1 MKGRIQLMND
11 GSERVPYNI
20 AEYRAYASSG
30 SQNDSVISHWHDD
43 LEFIYVESGAL
54 LYSVNGREI
63 PINAGEGIFANSRS
77 IHGHHPATEEGSVYT
92 CVLIHP
98 DFLSTNDAIRRRYID
113 PVIHNPGMP
122 YVLLSYG
129 DERTQPVLTSM
140 ERIVHA
146 NRQQDETIGL
156 ILMYS
161 GFLMLDC
168 LYRYMVS
175 AAQQAAYADPRMEA
189 LHDMIGFVQSHYAG
203 DVSLND
209 IATAGRVSKSSCC
222 AIFREYLHQ
231 TPVGYLTG
239 YRLERGAE
247 LLRNT
252 NLTITEVAM
261 RTGFASQSYFTETFR
276 KHNGITPSDYRKE
289 RAR

>member
-1 MKGRIQLMND
+1 MKGRIQLMKD
-11 GSERVPYNI
+11 GSEKVPYNI
-20 AEYRAYASSG
+20 PEYRAYATSG
-30 SQNDSVISHWHDD
+30 AQTDSVISHWHDD
-43 LEFIYVESGAL
+43 LEFVYVESGAL
-54 LYSVNGREI
+54 VYSVNGKEI
-63 PINAGEGIFANSRS
+63 PLNAGEGIFANSRS
-77 IHGHHPATEEGSVYT
+77 IHGHRPATKEGSVYT

-98 DFLSTNDAIRRRYID
+98 ELLGENDEIRRRYLE
-113 PVIHNPGMP
+113 PLLRNSAMP
-122 YVLLSYG
+122 YVRLSHG
-129 DERTQPVLTSM
+129 DEETQPILAAL
-140 ERIVHA
+140 ERILQATV
-146 NRQQDETIGL
+146 QKDEMLGL
-156 ILMYS
+156 ILMHC
-161 GFLMLDC
+161 GFLILDC
-168 LYRYMVS
+168 LYRHMIS
-175 AAQQAAYADPRMEA
+175 APQQPAYADPRMEA
-189 LHDMIGFVQSHYAG
+189 LHDMIGYVQSHYAVE
-203 DVSLND
+203 VSLND

-222 AIFREYLHQ
+222 AIFREYLRQ